1 MNKLIDLKV
10 LQDYRIWLRFKDG
23 EEKIINFRPFIGK
36 GFAAE
41 LLDREKFQKAFIEP
55 GGGIAWENGY
65 DFCPNYL
72 KEVAAEKEVSREIS
86 RVKLCQPTP

>member
-1 MNKLIDLKV
+1 MVMNEVVDLRV

-36 GFAAE
+36 GFTAE
-41 LLDREKFQKAFIEP
+41 LLDKEKFQKAFIEP

-72 KEVAAEKEVSREIS
+72 KELAGEKEIEV
-86 RVKLCQPTP
+86 